1 MFNNEHFRFFI
12 EVTPK
17 LKEALKKK
25 SDFLEHYQ
33 KEVGGLIR
41 NWYFSK
47 DELEL
52 KLCFLLKSIF
62 KIRIDQLSEDC

>member
-33 KEVGGLIR
+33 KEVGGVIR

-52 KLCFLLKSIF
+52 KL
-62 KIRIDQLSEDC
+62 